1 MKKRS
6 HYEPLQS
13 CVQKDLT
20 RKIDDALLKMKSIRD
35 SDPLAGSISSLLD
48 LDLQKVVDQHNNLGA
63 RATDLYKDHSLTSAL
78 DTIKNLDALAL
89 SASQQSTLKIKEV
102 LEPVNQLALLAAP
115 ASKNYPSTSALDT
128 IKNLDALALSA
139 SQQFTLKIK
148 EVLEPV
154 NQLALLAAPA
164 SQIYSLPSAFDSIQ
178 NSCQS
183 AFSASH
189 QAVLKAQEK
198 FEAVN
203 QLALLAAPFGYDRSG
218 LSGVDSVVD
227 SATFTGRAAFK
238 FARDLQ
244 DIEDYNKS
252 LGMLGAPFG
261 YDCSAL
267 SRFDSVVDSATL
279 AGSEVFKMERD
290 FQNMVDRNNHGMLG
304 TPFGYERSVLS
315 GLDSVVDSAT
325 LAGNS
330 ASKMVRDFQQEMRD
344 QNKSFG
350 KLAASFGYDRS
361 GLPSVDTVTLAG
373 GATFPLHFGM
383 QNILS
388 QSDPYECFREEFQLP
403 PVITLKPCITVDHNW
418 VTHDPKHPLIIK
430 KNCPEEEYNPNQDE
444 MRVRLL
450 EAVDTYLE
458 RQSKKIRQTRERL
471 EFCETEELKQKQEG
485 VIQAHDRLVQW
496 AETIERD
503 YLLLTEEELI
513 QQLQE
518 NPEIIGY
525 LLEGLQTI
533 KIRKNQLHNE
543 PEFIEKQRIRVA
555 YNHNSFELDDDTDHL
570 LNYEVVRWLDRVRS
584 EGIACNHEPEKKEN
598 NAHERAIH
606 QSDATHSTDN
616 TNQKRVPDFKKNR
629 SWTQFVQNKNILEEF
644 EQICDKE
651 GCTTKKQ
658 IVDEFWIVYGNEL
671 GGKKSGLYDAC
682 CNTEKASKFLEQVIS
697 KHKKAK

>member
-1 MKKRS
+1 
-6 HYEPLQS
+6 
-13 CVQKDLT
+13 
-20 RKIDDALLKMKSIRD
+20 
-35 SDPLAGSISSLLD
+35 
-48 LDLQKVVDQHNNLGA
+48 VVDHNNRIGLLA
-63 RATDLYKDHSLTSAL
+63 LPASKNYSAASAL
-78 DTIKNLDALAL
+78 DTIKNIDALAL

-115 ASKNYPSTSALDT
+115 FAY
-128 IKNLDALALSA
+128 
-139 SQQFTLKIK
+139 
-148 EVLEPV
+148 E
-154 NQLALLAAPA
+154 
-164 SQIYSLPSAFDSIQ
+164 
-178 NSCQS
+178 
-183 AFSASH
+183 
-189 QAVLKAQEK
+189 
-198 FEAVN
+198 
-203 QLALLAAPFGYDRSG
+203 RSG
-218 LSGVDSVVD
+218 LYCV
-227 SATFTGRAAFK
+227 
-238 FARDLQ
+238 
-244 DIEDYNKS
+244 
-252 LGMLGAPFG
+252 
-261 YDCSAL
+261 
-267 SRFDSVVDSATL
+267 DSVVDSATL
-279 AGSEVFKMERD
+279 AVNAAYKKAQDCQE
-290 FQNMVDRNNHGMLG
+290 MVDYNKSLGMLAA
-304 TPFGYERSVLS
+304 PFAYERSVLS

-330 ASKMVRDFQQEMRD
+330 AFKMVRDFQQEMRD

-361 GLPSVDTVTLAG
+361 GLSGVDTVTLAG

-418 VTHDPKHPLIIK
+418 VTHDPKYPLIIK

-533 KIRKNQLHNE
+533 KIRNNQLHNE

-570 LNYEVVRWLDRVRS
+570 LNYEVVRWLNRVRS

-671 GGKKSGLYDAC
+671 GGKKSGLYGAC
-682 CNTEKASKFLEQVIS
+682 CNNEKASKFLEQVIS
-697 KHKKAK
+697 EHKKAK